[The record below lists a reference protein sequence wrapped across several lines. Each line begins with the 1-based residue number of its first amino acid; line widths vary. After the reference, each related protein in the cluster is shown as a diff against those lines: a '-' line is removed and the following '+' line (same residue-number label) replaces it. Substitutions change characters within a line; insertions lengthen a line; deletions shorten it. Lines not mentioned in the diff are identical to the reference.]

1 MISLNPGSRQHSLG
15 THTHTHIC
23 VSVCVRAHL
32 HSSLSLSL
40 FLSLSTRLE
49 AGLSVFVSVCV
60 CVSVSVPFCPC
71 LSLPSLS
78 SLACLLCGDSG
89 ACRPPC
95 AQPLSLCLS
104 VSVSLSLCLFL
115 FSRLGRGVASAPVS
129 LSLCFALLGVRAT
142 PSPRVSATPSLMLKD
157 CLSCIRGPR
166 GATVWLMAPE
176 ACGMNGRNI

>member
-15 THTHTHIC
+15 THTHTYVC
-23 VSVCVRAHL
+23 LCVRVRICI
-32 HSSLSLSL
+32 
-40 FLSLSTRLE
+40 RL
-49 AGLSVFVSVCV
+49 
-60 CVSVSVPFCPC
+60 SVSVTLSVSLYQVGSRSVCLCLCLCLRVRVCPC